1 MLEQHPFTWRHFQVE
16 IIRMSCR
23 LVLALCAQLPR
34 SRRDDPRTRVAG
46 RSYDDLPLGAAVRA
60 RTGEALSTHLNANND
75 SWKVDET
82 SLKIRKVCFSLSR
95 AVDSTGDT
103 LEFLHAP
110 NTRCRGSKELL
121 AQSLAVLGSFRFSSM
136 PRPGTGH
143 PAPSGIGLSR
153 RSIGSSRD
161 HWG

>member
-1 MLEQHPFTWRHFQVE
+1 MILERGLQVDHTTIFRWVQRSAPE
-16 IIRMSCR
+16 LEKHCR
-23 LVLALCAQLPR
+23 P
-34 SRRDDPRTRVAG
+34 
-46 RSYDDLPLGAAVRA
+46 
-60 RTGEALSTHLNANND
+60 HLNANND

>member
-1 MLEQHPFTWRHFQVE
+1 MILERGLQVDQTTIFRWVQRSAPE
-16 IIRMSCR
+16 LEKRCR
-23 LVLALCAQLPR
+23 P
-34 SRRDDPRTRVAG
+34 
-46 RSYDDLPLGAAVRA
+46 
-60 RTGEALSTHLNANND
+60 HLNANND